1 MAKFSRGWAF
11 VLAVSLSVLL
21 SGTPGWAKARFPVW
35 RGLVPHVEFWKLVYS
50 EFTSAQAIVH
60 DRNRL
65 GVVYEIVDYA
75 PMIEAAGSVPGLWE
89 EQQPFLDNI
98 KAYYQGVLLSI
109 AKKWPKGP
117 FNAEELRVRR
127 LFGVR
132 VSKATFLEAA
142 EDGRIRV
149 QWGLK
154 DRFREAIQ
162 RSKLYMPMMEGI
174 FLQHGLPTELTRL
187 VFVESMCNPDA
198 RSSAGAAGMWQF
210 MKGTARSY
218 DLRVTRH
225 IDERKDPWKSTDAA
239 ARLLKDNYERLGT
252 WPLALTAYNHGTYG
266 MVRASNEVGSNNLM
280 RIIAQYQGPS
290 FGFASKNF
298 YSEFLA
304 ALWTYE
310 NRHRLFGDWDGRH
323 PLRYQKVELPT
334 VVSLAKLTRRSG
346 ISTEDI
352 ARLNPALSKEML
364 EGRAYLPKGYD
375 LNVPKGKAS
384 RVVKAYQSLPTK
396 DKSQV
401 HNRPMASVRHKVRPG
416 ETLHGLSRRYNVPV
430 QKIARANGLS
440 VRTKLRVGQSL
451 KIVGAKKPAVLHKVR
466 PGETLYGLSRRY
478 GVPHKQIASWNG
490 IPPNAKLKK
499 GQVLHIPR
507 S

>member
-1 MAKFSRGWAF
+1 MARFSRQLAF
-11 VLAVSLSVLL
+11 ILAVTLGVLL
-21 SGTPGWAKARFPVW
+21 SGTPGWATARLPVW
-35 RGLVPHVEFWKLVYS
+35 RGLVPNVEFWKLVYS

-65 GVVYEIVDYA
+65 GVVYEIVDYG
-75 PMIEAAGSVPGLWE
+75 PTIEAAGSVPGLWE

-98 KAYYQGVLLSI
+98 KAYYQGILLSI
-109 AKKWPKGP
+109 AKKWPRGP
-117 FNAEELRVRR
+117 FSAEERRVRR
-127 LFGVR
+127 LFGAR
-132 VSKATFLEAA
+132 ASKAAFLEAA

-154 DRFREAIQ
+154 DGFREAIE
-162 RSKLYMPMMEGI
+162 RSRLYMPMMEGI

-310 NRHRLFGDWDGRH
+310 NRHRLFGDGDVSH

-352 ARLNPALSKEML
+352 ARLNPSLSKELL
-364 EGRAYLPKGYD
+364 EGRAYLPKGYA
-375 LNVPKGKAS
+375 LNVPKGKAN
-384 RVVKAYQSLPTK
+384 RVVKAYQSLPKK

-401 HNRPMASVRHKVRPG
+401 RSRPTAYVWHKVRPG
-416 ETLHGLSRRYNVPV
+416 ETLYGLSRRYNVPV
-430 QKIARANGLS
+430 QKIASANGLS
-440 VRTKLRVGQSL
+440 ARAKLRVGQSL
-451 KIVGAKKPAVLHKVR
+451 KIAGGRKQAVIHKVR

-478 GVPHKQIASWNG
+478 GVPHRQIASWNG
-490 IPPNAKLKK
+490 ISPNAKLKK
-499 GQVLHIPR
+499 GQVLRIPR